1 MLVWAVSI
9 GAFLRWL
16 SKGCKTKL
24 KDEIEG
30 NFNPTFAGS
39 YEFENLVLG
48 IIFTIIFL
56 GVIIILF
63 FS

>member
-9 GAFLRWL
+9 GAFLRWIF
-16 SKGCKTKL
+16 KRCKTKL

-30 NFNPTFAGS
+30 NFNPTFAWS
-39 YEFENLVLG
+39 YEFENLVIG
-48 IIFTIIFL
+48 IIFTILFL
-56 GVIIILF
+56 GLIIIVF